1 MEKYLDLF
9 LIHEQESN
17 TLGGSRGLVVMKGEV
32 VGSNP
37 STIFEANNFHI
48 YLVVVLL
55 FEKT

>member
-9 LIHEQESN
+9 LIHEQESK
-17 TLGGSRGLVVMKGEV
+17 TLGGSRGLVVMKREV

-48 YLVVVLL
+48 YLVVV
-55 FEKT
+55 